1 MSLHQ
6 TKKME
11 MQTQVTSLNLFAV
24 ILLVLD
30 LTDKLN

>member
-11 MQTQVTSLNLFAV
+11 MQTQVVSLNLFAV
-24 ILLVLD
+24 ILFVLD